1 MKSEIDELINK
12 VGRLKENTTPNW
24 GTMTAQKMVEHLVNT
39 FRVSSAKI
47 VVQCYTEERKLPVLK
62 RFLMSDRSLPREF
75 KSPANELVPQDY
87 QFQNIEIAKSN
98 LLNEVEDYYNYYKQ
112 NPDAIIMNPTFGE
125 LNKEE
130 WERFHIKHLT
140 HHLTQF
146 SLLP

>member
-1 MKSEIDELINK
+1 MNLKINEL
-12 VGRLKENTTPNW
+12 LKKIEELKKDTVPQW

-47 VVQCYTEERKLPVLK
+47 IVQCYTEERKLPILK
-62 RFLMSDRSLPREF
+62 RFLISDKPLPREY

-98 LLNEVEDYYNYYKQ
+98 LLNEVEDYYNYFKQ

-146 SLLP
+146 GLLP